1 MDQSEDGY
9 GNQGDGIEELYAKP
23 YKLGRKKPAP
33 DMSNQ
38 SDGIYDRLDRQNSTK
53 NRNRS
58 LRRDGS
64 TINGSMH
71 DHDDI
76 SMPEAQNLR
85 NNQPSLD
92 NLGDN
97 SGDVYDD
104 AALEASGQRSLAS
117 QSISSNVSEE
127 SNKDSKPYQSD
138 LLEAKDTNE
147 IIKELKEMGLED
159 QSARLALALRA
170 RFDLENAFI
179 DVCSDDGVV
188 IVEGDYDD
196 ESSGHQ
202 SIGGLRVKG
211 MKPNFVNYDE
221 YDPDIIKKYGYFAQ
235 GFSREKMANDA
246 ADLRRHAANML
257 WTVENME
264 RMIDPNSRVRYVRQE
279 NGE

>member
-1 MDQSEDGY
+1 MNQSKDGY

-33 DMSNQ
+33 DIMSNQ
-38 SDGIYDRLDRQNSTK
+38 SDDIYDRLDRQSSTK

-64 TINGSMH
+64 TINDSMH
-71 DHDDI
+71 DHDD
-76 SMPEAQNLR
+76 MLEEQDLR
-85 NNQPSLD
+85 DNQPSFD

-97 SGDVYDD
+97 SVDVYDD
-104 AALEASGQRSLAS
+104 VALEASGQRSLAS
-117 QSISSNVSEE
+117 QSMRSNVSEE
-127 SNKDSKPYQSD
+127 SNEDAKPYQND
-138 LLEAKDTNE
+138 LLETKDTND

-159 QSARLALALRA
+159 QSARLALALRS

-188 IVEGDYDD
+188 IVEGDNDD

-235 GFSREKMANDA
+235 GFSREKMASDA